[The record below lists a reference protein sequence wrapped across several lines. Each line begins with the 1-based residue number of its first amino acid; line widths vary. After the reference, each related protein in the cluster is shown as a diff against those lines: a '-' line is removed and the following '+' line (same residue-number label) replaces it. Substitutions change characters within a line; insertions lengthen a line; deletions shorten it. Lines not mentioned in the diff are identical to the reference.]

1 MLPLSHLLTFAALAA
16 VVIAIPGPSVLFT
29 IGRDLSAGR
38 REALLTVAGNA
49 AGEELQVI
57 AVAIGLG
64 AVIQASAVLFTL
76 VKVAGGLYLVFLG
89 VQAIR
94 HRRSL
99 SEALAARVTP
109 SRVTRAL
116 RQVAIVGVTNP
127 KTIVFLAAVVP
138 QFAVPSVGSVQLQ
151 LFELGTIFPLIALI
165 LDTCWALSASTARA
179 WFARSP
185 RRLELVGG
193 TGGLAM
199 IGVGV
204 GLVATGRKD

>member
-16 VVIAIPGPSVLFT
+16 VVIAIPGPSVIFT
-29 IGRDLSAGR
+29 IGRALSAGR
-38 REALLTVAGNA
+38 REALLTVVGNA

-64 AVIQASAVLFTL
+64 AVVEASAALFTL
-76 VKVAGGLYLVFLG
+76 VKVAGGLYLVFLD

-94 HRRSL
+94 HRRL
-99 SEALAARVTP
+99 LNEALAAQVTP
-109 SRVTRAL
+109 SRARRAL
-116 RQVAIVGVTNP
+116 RQGAIVGVTNP
-127 KTIVFLAAVVP
+127 KTIVFLAALLP
-138 QFAVPSVGSVQLQ
+138 QFAVPSIGSVQLQ
-151 LFELGTIFPLIALI
+151 LLELGTIFPLIALV

-179 WFARSP
+179 WFARSR